1 MFIAGFRNDH
11 DEIDELRAREDLI
24 KAVQNQPITGNPTAT
39 DDNLRNI
46 NEWDVSHVT
55 DMSGLF
61 EGSQFNH
68 PIHNWDVRNV
78 TDMSEMFDG
87 SQFNH
92 PLNNWDVRNVTN
104 MDSMFMD
111 SQFNHPINDW
121 DVRNVTNMCDMFHET
136 PFNHPLHNWNVR
148 NVEYM
153 ARMFLGTP
161 FNHPLGGWNVRNVRN
176 MVGMFSRSQYNH
188 PLDSWRVNNVTHM
201 GGMFMGSQYNHPLHS
216 WRVNNVTNMQGMF
229 EGSQFNHPINNWN
242 VRNVTD
248 MREMFDSS
256 RFNQPLHSWNV
267 DNVRDMS
274 YMFMDSQ
281 FNHPLDAW
289 NITNVIEMPGM
300 FFNSRIT
307 EIPAS
312 WRLSLSPR
320 NIYYIFSDPNGS
332 DEEFSTPEVTPEV
345 TPEFVIN
352 TFETELSSRTYNL
365 DITVTDYAMIEDKT
379 IRQVFEDEDE
389 IKDNI
394 IILNHDLTTGS
405 VIKLSD
411 LSRNIREFVECKD
424 DAPPDWQGNTYLDE
438 WLKDGA
444 RMTTLITGPGG
455 SNVHIEKP
463 PWFYEGPV
471 PFDRVF
477 VLQERPPK
485 MNKFVTTKLLPIP
498 ANAPA
503 DLALGADHCN
513 QTSDSTIYTLV
524 ALTQERGRGGRVKNP
539 KKKTRK
545 KPKKK
550 TRKKPKKGPK
560 KEPKRGPK
568 KGPKKSKKK

>member
-1 MFIAGFRNDH
+1 MIIKYNYLILYIMFIAGFRNNDATILAVH
-11 DEIDELRAREDLI
+11 AREDLI

-55 DMSGLF
+55 DMQSMF

-68 PIHNWDVRNV
+68 PINNWNVRNV
-78 TDMSEMFDG
+78 TNMDSMFMDSQFNHPLHSWRVNNVTHMGGMFDG

-104 MDSMFMD
+104 M
-111 SQFNHPINDW
+111 
-121 DVRNVTNMCDMFHET
+121 
-136 PFNHPLHNWNVR
+136 
-148 NVEYM
+148 
-153 ARMFLGTP
+153 
-161 FNHPLGGWNVRNVRN
+161 
-176 MVGMFSRSQYNH
+176 VGMFNRSQYNH
-188 PLDSWRVNNVTHM
+188 PLDSWRVNNVTNM
-201 GGMFMGSQYNHPLHS
+201 GGMFMSSQYNHPLHS
-216 WRVNNVTNMQGMF
+216 WRVNNVTNMGGMF
-229 EGSQFNHPINNWN
+229 EGLQFNHPINNWD
-242 VRNVTD
+242 VRNVTN
-248 MREMFDSS
+248 MSEMFDSS
-256 RFNQPLHSWNV
+256 QFNQPLHSWNV

-274 YMFMDSQ
+274 YMFIDSQ

-312 WRLSLSPR
+312 WHLSPR
-320 NIYYIFSDPNGS
+320 NRYYIFSDPDGS
-332 DEEFSTPEVTPEV
+332 DEEFRNSTPEV

-352 TFETELSSRTYNL
+352 TVETELSSRTYNL
-365 DITVTDYAMIEDKT
+365 DISVYDPVMLEYKT
-379 IRQVFEDEDE
+379 IRQVFEGKNSNDEVEEDEDE

-394 IILNHDLTTGS
+394 IILNNDLTTGS
-405 VIKLSD
+405 VIKLSHFTGPHG
-411 LSRNIREFVECKD
+411 SNQRNIREFVECKD
-424 DAPPDWQGNTYLDE
+424 NAPPDWQGNAYLRD

-463 PWFYEGPV
+463 SWFYDGPV

-498 ANAPA
+498 ANPPA

-524 ALTQERGRGGRVKNP
+524 ALTQERGRGGRVK
-539 KKKTRK
+539 

-560 KEPKRGPK
+560 K
-568 KGPKKSKKK
+568 GPKKSRKNK

>member
-11 DEIDELRAREDLI
+11 ATILAVHAREDLI

-55 DMSGLF
+55 DMQS
-61 EGSQFNH
+61 
-68 PIHNWDVRNV
+68 
-78 TDMSEMFDG
+78 
-87 SQFNH
+87 
-92 PLNNWDVRNVTN
+92 
-104 MDSMFMD
+104 
-111 SQFNHPINDW
+111 
-121 DVRNVTNMCDMFHET
+121 
-136 PFNHPLHNWNVR
+136 
-148 NVEYM
+148 
-153 ARMFLGTP
+153 
-161 FNHPLGGWNVRNVRN
+161 
-176 MVGMFSRSQYNH
+176 
-188 PLDSWRVNNVTHM
+188 
-201 GGMFMGSQYNHPLHS
+201 
-216 WRVNNVTNMQGMF
+216 MF

-242 VRNVTD
+242 VRNVTN
-248 MREMFDSS
+248 MSEMFDSS
-256 RFNQPLHSWNV
+256 QFNQPLHSWNV

-274 YMFMDSQ
+274 YMFIDSQ
-281 FNHPLDAW
+281 FNHPLETW

-312 WRLSLSPR
+312 WHLSPR
-320 NIYYIFSDPNGS
+320 NRYYIFSDPDGS
-332 DEEFSTPEVTPEV
+332 DEEFRNSTPEVTPEV

-352 TFETELSSRTYNL
+352 TVETELSSRTYNL

-379 IRQVFEDEDE
+379 IRQVFEGKNSNDEVEEDEDE

-463 PWFYEGPV
+463 PWFYDGPV

-498 ANAPA
+498 ANPPA

-524 ALTQERGRGGRVKNP
+524 ALTQERGRGGRVKKP

-560 KEPKRGPK
+560 K
-568 KGPKKSKKK
+568 SKKPRKNK

>member
-1 MFIAGFRNDH
+1 MFIAGFRNNDATILAVH
-11 DEIDELRAREDLI
+11 AREDLI

-55 DMSGLF
+55 DMQSMF

-68 PIHNWDVRNV
+68 PINNWNVRNV
-78 TDMSEMFDG
+78 TNMDSMFMDSQFNHPLHSWRVNNVTHMGGMFDG

-104 MDSMFMD
+104 MVGMFNR
-111 SQFNHPINDW
+111 SQY
-121 DVRNVTNMCDMFHET
+121 
-136 PFNHPLHNWNVR
+136 NHPLDSWRVNNVIH
-148 NVEYM
+148 M
-153 ARMFLGTP
+153 GGMFMGSQYD
-161 FNHPLGGWNVRNVRN
+161 HPLVGWNVRNVRN
-176 MVGMFSRSQYNH
+176 MIGMFSRSQYNH
-188 PLDSWRVNNVTHM
+188 PLDSWRVNNVTNM
-201 GGMFMGSQYNHPLHS
+201 GGMFMSSQYNHPLHS
-216 WRVNNVTNMQGMF
+216 WRVNNVTNMGGMF

-242 VRNVTD
+242 VRNVTN
-248 MREMFDSS
+248 MSEMFDSS
-256 RFNQPLHSWNV
+256 QFNQPLHSWNV

-274 YMFMDSQ
+274 YMFIDSQ

-312 WRLSLSPR
+312 WHLSPR
-320 NIYYIFSDPNGS
+320 NRYYIFSDPDGS
-332 DEEFSTPEVTPEV
+332 DEEFRNSTPEV

-352 TFETELSSRTYNL
+352 TVETELSSRTYNL
-365 DITVTDYAMIEDKT
+365 DISVYDPVMLEYKT

-405 VIKLSD
+405 VIQLSD

-463 PWFYEGPV
+463 PWFYDGPV

-498 ANAPA
+498 ANPPA

-524 ALTQERGRGGRVKNP
+524 ALTQERGRGGRVK
-539 KKKTRK
+539 

-550 TRKKPKKGPK
+550 TKKKPKK
-560 KEPKRGPK
+560 RPK
-568 KGPKKSKKK
+568 KGPKKSRKKLK

>member
-312 WRLSLSPR
+312 WRLSPR
-320 NIYYIFSDPNGS
+320 NRYYIFSDPNGS

-365 DITVTDYAMIEDKT
+365 DITVRDHAMLEDKT

-524 ALTQERGRGGRVKNP
+524 ALTQERGRGGRVK
-539 KKKTRK
+539 

-568 KGPKKSKKK
+568 RGPKKSRKKLK